1 MGAPDFFALLIDPA
15 TIHNI
20 TSSMTNSWIGQTVT
34 LLCKADGVPVPTLS
48 WYKPDGTKFNE
59 VKTYESTVVLT
70 MNTEHDFGLYNCTA
84 DNGFPLASKMIQV
97 KQISKKNVNQ
107 IKTKTVIVIVRGILE
122 VTTVLI
128 TFSR

>member
-1 MGAPDFFALLIDPA
+1 MLIDPA
-15 TIHNI
+15 TIDNI
-20 TSSMTNSWIGQTVT
+20 ISSMANSWIGQTVT

-59 VKTYESTVVLT
+59 VKAYESTAVLT

-97 KQISKKNVNQ
+97 KQISKKNVNK
-107 IKTKTVIVIVRGILE
+107 IKTKTVIVIVRGILK
-122 VTTVLI
+122 VTTVL
-128 TFSR
+128 TT